1 MVRNF
6 KLLTLLD
13 TLNWDVFFQ
22 DEKVREIYTIPSE
35 IDNDIGLYFIEYRV
49 IKTSNENING
59 LTFEVIINPSEIDFN
74 RQDFCKF
81 LEICKLF
88 TNTLKGVNII
98 IEKNKWIYYTNTLD
112 FSEQSIKVLY
122 KILDLV
128 IFIFE
133 DLRKKVR

>member
-13 TLNWDVFFQ
+13 TLNWDLFFQ
-22 DEKVREIYTIPSE
+22 DEKIMEIYTIPSE

-49 IKTSNENING
+49 IKNKNENISG
-59 LTFEVIINPSEIDFN
+59 LTFEVILDPSRIDFKN
-74 RQDFCKF
+74 RNFCKF

-88 TNTLKGVNII
+88 TSTLNDINII
-98 IEKNKWIYYTNTLD
+98 IEKNKWIYYTDILD
-112 FSEQSIKVLY
+112 FSDQSIKTLY

-133 DLRKKVR
+133 DLSKKVR